1 MNVIIEKTKSEL
13 WKDCQTSRVEG
24 CSKKTVYFHKLPIG
38 GGLELTTDTHSK
50 LLFVRNK
57 ENHYFY
63 YSECANKKE
72 LIEIAY
78 DILNNMMSDF
88 DFSLYNKATF

>member
-38 GGLELTTDTHSK
+38 GGLELTTDSQSK
-50 LLFVRNK
+50 LLFVRN
-57 ENHYFY
+57 ENNHYFF

-72 LIEIAY
+72 LIDIAY
-78 DILNNMMSDF
+78 DILNNMLSDF
-88 DFSLYNKATF
+88 DYSLYKSEAF